1 VSEKYLCF
9 HVKIREGD
17 FVILNLQ
24 HVRNFFFWY
33 KQQLQSGAMFAIE
46 SDPCPEFPLVIPN
59 RTLEL
64 SYYGD
69 TLADYI
75 LAGGWPEKERIGS
88 RSSPVYLSWIDSAG
102 HRYCCSPGL
111 VVCAACYSA

>member
-9 HVKIREGD
+9 HVKIREGE

-24 HVRNFFFWY
+24 HVRSFLVQATVTNR
-33 KQQLQSGAMFAIE
+33 AMFAIE

-75 LAGGWPEKERIGS
+75 LAGGWPEKERFGS
-88 RSSPVYLSWIDSAG
+88 RSSPV
-102 HRYCCSPGL
+102 
-111 VVCAACYSA
+111 